1 MEFVLIDRVLKTA
14 FQHANYKYDE
24 NNINRSIKIIQNYLY
39 IHFPIQYREY
49 SYEYIEKALKFYQYD
64 RDIECRINDYIS
76 NEEII
81 YTDPKEIMKELNIS
95 EERYLFPI
103 HMNLKLREL
112 QNLEHTLK
120 QTPNQALNL

>member
-1 MEFVLIDRVLKTA
+1 MEFVLIDRVLKSA

-24 NNINRSIKIIQNYLY
+24 NNIHRSIKIIQNYLY

-64 RDIECRINDYIS
+64 RDIICRINDYIS

-95 EERYLFPI
+95 EERYLFNI

-120 QTPNQALNL
+120 